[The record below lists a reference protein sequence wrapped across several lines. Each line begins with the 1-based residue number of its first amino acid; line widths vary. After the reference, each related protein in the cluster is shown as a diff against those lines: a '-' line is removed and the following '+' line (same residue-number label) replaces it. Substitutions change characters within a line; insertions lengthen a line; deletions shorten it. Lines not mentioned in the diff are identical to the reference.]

1 MTSSNLRF
9 MPTASSL
16 SPAATGPLPQTAGRL
31 RVALNRSFAQ
41 AAARH
46 GLSVQQAELLCGALA
61 PTSVGSLAATL
72 GCDRS
77 NVTRL
82 ADRAADRGL
91 LTRARAGDDGRV
103 TLVQL
108 TPQGERLARDFLD
121 DLSARLAR
129 LERAWPAQR
138 RSEAIAVLGEIAEE
152 LER

>member
-1 MTSSNLRF
+1 

-16 SPAATGPLPQTAGRL
+16 PPAATGAGLPQAAGRL
-31 RVALNRSFAQ
+31 RVALNRAFAQ

-61 PTSVGSLAATL
+61 PASVGSLATTL

-108 TPQGERLARDFLD
+108 TPRGERLARDFID
-121 DLSARLAR
+121 DLSARLDR
-129 LERAWPAQR
+129 LERAWSAQR
-138 RSEAIAVLGEIAEE
+138 RTAALDVLGAIADE